1 MKQFQEIIRLW
12 REDKKQYVKTSTISA
27 YTLLI
32 ENHIL
37 PAFGKADRINEA
49 DVQEFVFEKLNSGL
63 SQKSIKDILI
73 VLKMILKFGVKNGY
87 FEYTQIDIKFPTQ
100 RERQEIEVLS
110 RSNHRKVIS
119 LIQENFTFRNLGIY
133 ICLCAGMRI
142 GEICALKWEDI
153 DTENGIISVKKTI
166 QRVYMIEGEERYTEL
181 ILDSPK
187 TKNSIR
193 DIPMTRDLL
202 KLLKPL
208 KRIVNNNYFVL
219 TNEAKPTEPRTY
231 RNYYKQF
238 MQEIGVP
245 ILKFHGLRHSF
256 ATRCIESKCDYKT
269 VSVILGH
276 SNISTTLNL
285 YVHPNMEQKKRCIDQ
300 MVKALK

>member
-32 ENHIL
+32 VNHIL
-37 PAFGKADRINEA
+37 PAFGKTDRINEA
-49 DVQEFVFEKLNSGL
+49 DVQEFVFEKLNCGL

-119 LIQENFTFRNLGIY
+119 HIQENFTFRNLGIY

-208 KRIVNNNYFVL
+208 KRIVNHNYFVL

-238 MQEIGVP
+238 MQEVGVP

-285 YVHPNMEQKKRCIDQ
+285 YVHPNMEQKKKCIDQ
-300 MVKALK
+300 MIKALK

>member
-119 LIQENFTFRNLGIY
+119 HIQENFTFRNLGIY

-181 ILDSPK
+181 ILDSLRPK
-187 TKNSIR
+187 T
-193 DIPMTRDLL
+193 LL
-202 KLLKPL
+202 ET
-208 KRIVNNNYFVL
+208 F
-219 TNEAKPTEPRTY
+219 
-231 RNYYKQF
+231 Q
-238 MQEIGVP
+238 
-245 ILKFHGLRHSF
+245 
-256 ATRCIESKCDYKT
+256 
-269 VSVILGH
+269 
-276 SNISTTLNL
+276 
-285 YVHPNMEQKKRCIDQ
+285 
-300 MVKALK
+300 